1 MKLREVNRRAVQWEV
16 VGQEINMART
26 EFIKVEIVSSGK
38 ESAIQFLNRNH
49 ILRIYTEA
57 DTVCIEMIDYT
68 VFKLHSENIMTFMDR
83 FAE

>member
-1 MKLREVNRRAVQWEV
+1 
-16 VGQEINMART
+16 MART